1 MFYLKVVILYL
12 KGANTLLKVSILLYS
27 NICIPYKHVGSK

>member
-12 KGANTLLKVSILLYS
+12 KGANTLLNVSILSYS
-27 NICIPYKHVGSK
+27 KICIPYKHTGNK